1 MNMSPTTILLIG
13 TDDAETR
20 RIQELLAPTEALV
33 CATTNGDAL
42 AAELTRLGAES
53 FAAIVVDVTR
63 PDDEACAVFQD
74 VLAHAP
80 PAPIIALVAE
90 DDEALTE
97 QLLRQGAQEC
107 LVKTRLDR
115 AQLNA
120 AIRRAGARHHAL
132 ADSARQFRL
141 FFERQHA
148 LMLIVHPDSGV
159 IRDANWAAAAFYGYP
174 RDRLRGMNIADL
186 CQFPAAE
193 AEQRRQQLIHASLG
207 HYTCPQRLADGA
219 IHIVETYSSPLEL
232 HGETFLI
239 DILHDVTDQARGAEL
254 VQHAEMRY
262 HDIYQNA
269 VEGIFQSA
277 PAGHFLSV
285 NPAMARIFGYTS
297 PEEMLTSVGD
307 QIATRIYLSAES
319 RAAFMQALQQQGVV
333 LGFEAPN
340 RRKDGSVIWT
350 RTNARAVYDAGGA
363 LQYYEGLLE
372 DITEHR
378 RMENM
383 IAMQRNLSALL
394 AEAADLKQAIQAL
407 LTTVCTIEG
416 IDCGGV
422 YLAAPDGA
430 LDLAACHG
438 LPPEFTGLAAHYDPD
453 SYNVRMVEPGRPLYG
468 RHPEMHHDA
477 NPALLQERLRTL
489 AVIPICHAGQVI
501 AVLNL
506 ASHSHDEIPTH
517 TRLALET
524 IAAQVG
530 GALARLSAQTALKE
544 SQENPQ
550 AFFDTIDDFVFVA
563 DAAGQILNTNA
574 VVRTRLGYSADELR
588 RVTVWDLHPAGRRDA
603 VSATLADMLAGRS
616 DICRIPLCS
625 KDGAHIPV
633 ETRVTHGHWSG
644 QPVLLGISR
653 DITERQRLEEALQA
667 QVHFTQHV
675 INTTPDVIYI
685 YDLGEQR
692 LVYANRQ
699 AAAILGYT
707 PTAIQALDA
716 SFLPTHMHPDD
727 WPRIQENLRCCAQAG
742 DGEVLTV
749 EYRLR
754 DVQGRWHWFA
764 DRQMIFKRDTDGALR
779 QIIGTAEDITERKAA
794 EDTLRR
800 TATQLSE
807 AQRLARLGSWDWD
820 LPAQTLTWSD
830 EVYRIFGVTPSEF
843 APSAAVF
850 ENFIHPDD
858 RADFLRR
865 RAEMLA
871 ETNSA
876 IIEHRIIRR
885 DGEVRYVQE
894 RAQVLR
900 DAAGQAIRVTGTVQD
915 ITERKRAEEAL
926 RESEEKFRTIA
937 EQITEMI
944 YITDTQ
950 GTINY
955 VSPAAA
961 SIFEYTP
968 GEMQGHVFTDFL
980 AETDLPKA
988 VAAFTGGL
996 ATGKS
1001 SGNLEL
1007 RMKRKDGSVF
1017 AGELNGTLYRKGGI
1031 AGTIGLI
1038 RDITAR
1044 KQAEEAQ
1051 RRRAAEL
1058 AALQATL
1065 LEITAPHDLPTLLRT
1080 IVERAAQLLG
1090 ARGGGM
1096 YLCDP
1101 GRREVRCVVSYNT
1114 PRDYAGTILAY
1125 GEGAA
1130 GTVAQTG
1137 EPLMIDD
1144 YRVWSNRAAVY
1155 DKEQPFTTV
1164 LSAPMIW
1171 QGQVTGVIH
1180 VLDDVESKHFT
1191 EPDLAL
1197 LTLFAN
1203 HAVIAV
1209 ENARLYEAAQK
1220 ELAERKAAEAARRES
1235 EEKYRTLFREML
1247 DGFAL
1252 HEILCDGQGNP
1263 ADYRFLAIN
1272 PAFERMTGL
1281 KAQDVLGQ
1289 TVLEVLPGTER
1300 YWIETYGKV
1309 ALSGE
1314 PIVFENYSA
1323 ELKKH
1328 FQVTA
1333 FRPAPNQFAGI
1344 FADITERKRLER
1356 ELQDERDFALQV
1368 FNTVGQGLT
1377 VTDAENR
1384 FVRVNPAYAR
1394 LFGDAPQELLGK
1406 RPADLTA
1413 PEDHAVLAQAR
1424 LDRKQ
1429 GKTTTYESR
1438 LIRKDGSYAHV
1449 LITGAPRLKDG
1460 RYAGTIA
1467 AIADI
1472 TERKQAE
1479 EALRKAH
1486 DDLARSNT
1494 DLERFAY
1501 VASHDLQ
1508 EPLRM
1513 VASFVQLLGERYR
1526 GQLDADADEFIGFAV
1541 DGAKRMQT
1549 LINDLLEYSRVG
1561 TRGEPLQPTDA
1572 NIALDDALWNLD
1584 LAITDAGAT
1593 ITHDPLPTVIADP
1606 TQLAQL
1612 FQNLVSNAI
1621 KFHGTEPPVVHV
1633 SAQETFEVSET
1644 SKVWRFSIRDNGI
1657 GIAPADHDRIFG
1669 IFQRLHSRE
1678 EYAGT
1683 GIGLAVYQR
1692 IVERL
1697 DVRIWVESQVGQ
1709 GTTFFFTLPSS
1720 DL

>member
-193 AEQRRQQLIHASLG
+193 AEQRRQQVIHASLR

-544 SQENPQ
+544 SQENLQ

-653 DITERQRLEEALQA
+653 DITERQRPEEALQA

-764 DRQMIFKRDTDGALR
+764 DRQMIFKRDTDGAPR
-779 QIIGTAEDITERKAA
+779 QIIGTAE
-794 EDTLRR
+794 
-800 TATQLSE
+800 
-807 AQRLARLGSWDWD
+807 
-820 LPAQTLTWSD
+820 
-830 EVYRIFGVTPSEF
+830 
-843 APSAAVF
+843 
-850 ENFIHPDD
+850 
-858 RADFLRR
+858 
-865 RAEMLA
+865 
-871 ETNSA
+871 
-876 IIEHRIIRR
+876 
-885 DGEVRYVQE
+885 
-894 RAQVLR
+894 
-900 DAAGQAIRVTGTVQD
+900 
-915 ITERKRAEEAL
+915 
-926 RESEEKFRTIA
+926 
-937 EQITEMI
+937 
-944 YITDTQ
+944 
-950 GTINY
+950 
-955 VSPAAA
+955 
-961 SIFEYTP
+961 
-968 GEMQGHVFTDFL
+968 
-980 AETDLPKA
+980 
-988 VAAFTGGL
+988 
-996 ATGKS
+996 
-1001 SGNLEL
+1001 
-1007 RMKRKDGSVF
+1007 
-1017 AGELNGTLYRKGGI
+1017 
-1031 AGTIGLI
+1031 
-1038 RDITAR
+1038 DITAR

-1323 ELKKH
+1323 ELKQH

-1333 FRPAPNQFAGI
+1333 FRPAPNQFACI

-1692 IVERL
+1692 IVERH
-1697 DVRIWVESQVGQ
+1697 DGRIWVESQVGQ